1 MNTKKLNML
10 LISLMLLAAPI
21 FAGCTGDDADGTD
34 DSGDTGGGGDT
45 NNTTGDNTTG
55 DNTTGDN
62 TTSNETSTLVE
73 HSVNIT
79 DSAFDP
85 SVLNITVGDNVTW
98 TNQGSMTHT
107 VTSDGGEFT
116 DSSDLAN
123 GDTYTVTFDTAGT
136 YTYHCNYHNSS
147 MTATIN
153 VA

>member
-45 NNTTGDNTTG
+45 NNTTG

>member
-45 NNTTGDNTTG
+45 NNTTG

-116 DSSDLAN
+116 NSSDLAN